1 MGPALIEPDHLVVPP
16 AHAQLGLGAA
26 MGPALIEPDHVSAGP
41 PPRSGVPPQWG
52 RLSSSRITR
61 PSSRPFTRSRVPQ
74 WGRLSSSRIT
84 HRLPHRQRRLPR
96 RNGAGSH
103 RAGSNVGI
111 TNDLAVRTEAAMGP
125 ALIEP
130 DHRHE
135 VHPRRRGQAA
145 AMGPALIEPDHAPP
159 PAPATAAPAPQWGRL
174 SSSRITSRSSLPET
188 WAMRPQW
195 GRLSSSRITSR
206 QATFQEAWAKT
217 PQWGRLS
224 SSRIT
229 ALTRRMGGVKASRN
243 GAGSHRAG
251 SRCCPFTTPH
261 VHRIAAMGPALIEPD
276 HLPAPADHVDPA
288 DAAMGPALIEPDHVR

>member
-1 MGPALIEPDHLVVPP
+1 MGPALIEPDQTSGSPTTSR
-16 AHAQLGLGAA
+16 
-26 MGPALIEPDHVSAGP
+26 SAP
-41 PPRSGVPPQWG
+41 KPQWG
-52 RLSSSRITR
+52 RLSSSRITATKYTPAGADR
-61 PSSRPFTRSRVPQ
+61 PPQ

-174 SSSRITSRSSLPET
+174 SSSRIKRRDHQ
-188 WAMRPQW
+188 RPR
-195 GRLSSSRITSR
+195 GPHR
-206 QATFQEAWAKT
+206 
-217 PQWGRLS
+217 
-224 SSRIT
+224 
-229 ALTRRMGGVKASRN
+229 SRN

-251 SRCCPFTTPH
+251 SPPRSTPP
-261 VHRIAAMGPALIEPD
+261 RRG
-276 HLPAPADHVDPA
+276 
-288 DAAMGPALIEPDHVR
+288 R